1 MTKDEI
7 KEIFSNLPADK
18 RSAIM
23 DNTEELSNFA
33 IEIGATFDD
42 VSAVVS
48 GLMSEQVVK
57 FPAMEDG
64 YTGLM
69 FILMC
74 GFIAPYGSQTQI
86 SDEKRAKAKELAK
99 TAKAAIER
107 GEKFEIKEGSELYE
121 DNELFNAYTSEFS
134 KLIMIDRVNKATAK
148 AAEIR
153 RLQKEV

>member
-1 MTKDEI
+1 MTKDKI
-7 KEIFSNLPADK
+7 KEIFLNLPTDK

-23 DNTEELSNFA
+23 DNPEELSKFA

-69 FILMC
+69 FLLMC
-74 GFIAPYGSQTQI
+74 GFIAPYGSQQI

-99 TAKAAIER
+99 AAKAATDK
-107 GEKFEIKEGSELYE
+107 GESFEIKEGTELYE
-121 DNELFNAYTSEFS
+121 DTELFNAYTFEFS
-134 KLIMIDRVNKATAK
+134 KLIMIERVNAETAK
-148 AAEIR
+148 AAKYY
-153 RLQKEV
+153 QTHKKE